1 MLKKLSMIIFFFPSA
16 ATSPSS
22 AVLQHNFLCFPGQ
35 PPISAHLGPSQL
47 VSLSHSAARATA
59 RCPRRAAVTSK
70 VTCSCSAVCTLQ
82 DMTQTAQI
90 WLRCCH
96 MLPQCPVLPLK
107 YHGISTTPKSPNSI
121 TKHRNETWSLFTRWG
136 YQVHSHYLD
145 RVCWY
150 ELNHPATLL
159 LTLVALLNSSVA
171 LASLGF
177 ARMSCGTTGN
187 ESMCVA
193 QNEYKII

>member
-96 MLPQCPVLPLK
+96 MLPQCQFCLWNIMAYPRLPNRRTASRNTEMRLGASSPGEATK
-107 YHGISTTPKSPNSI
+107 STRIIWTGCADMNWI
-121 TKHRNETWSLFTRWG
+121 TRLHSCWLLSL
-136 YQVHSHYLD
+136 
-145 RVCWY
+145 CWI
-150 ELNHPATLL
+150 LL
-159 LTLVALLNSSVA
+159 
-171 LASLGF
+171 SL
-177 ARMSCGTTGN
+177 
-187 ESMCVA
+187 
-193 QNEYKII
+193 

>member
-70 VTCSCSAVCTLQ
+70 VTCSSAVCTLQ
-82 DMTQTAQI
+82 DMTQTYTNSTNI
-90 WLRCCH
+90 TE
-96 MLPQCPVLPLK
+96 MLPQCQFCLWNIMAYPRLPNRRTASRNTEMRLGASSPGEATK
-107 YHGISTTPKSPNSI
+107 STRIIWTGCAVNWI
-121 TKHRNETWSLFTRWG
+121 TRLHSCWLLSL
-136 YQVHSHYLD
+136 
-145 RVCWY
+145 CWI
-150 ELNHPATLL
+150 LL
-159 LTLVALLNSSVA
+159 
-171 LASLGF
+171 SL
-177 ARMSCGTTGN
+177 
-187 ESMCVA
+187 
-193 QNEYKII
+193 